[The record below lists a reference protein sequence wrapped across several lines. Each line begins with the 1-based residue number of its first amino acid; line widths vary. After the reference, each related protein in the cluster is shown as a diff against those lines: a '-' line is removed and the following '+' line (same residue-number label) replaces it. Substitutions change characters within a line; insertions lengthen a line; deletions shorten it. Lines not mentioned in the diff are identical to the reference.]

1 MALSSSSRSSRLPR
15 QRNALAVATPG
26 FARRLGPAVGA
37 RSPWGWAVAGA
48 VLGAVTAVVLTLPAQ
63 WLASSLA
70 SATEG
75 KVQLLA
81 PRGSVWTGSAQLV
94 LSGGYES
101 QTTSALPGRVN
112 WELRPTWSGLNAAL
126 SADCCT
132 GTGPLRALVQPR
144 WGGVRVQVADGASR
158 WPAQVLTGLGTPW
171 NTLQLQGQLAISTQ
185 GLVVESI
192 RGRTLLA
199 GNAQLDAQAVSS
211 RLSTLRPMGSYR
223 LMLSGGEAPSLQL
236 STLSGAL
243 QLSGSGQWVGQ
254 RLRFA
259 GEAQAAP
266 GREQALSN
274 LLNII
279 GRRSGARSLI
289 TLG

>member
-1 MALSSSSRSSRLPR
+1 MARTPSPSAR
-15 QRNALAVATPG
+15 QRSAATLAAPG
-26 FARRLGPAVGA
+26 FARRAAPAQA
-37 RSPWGWAVAGA
+37 LRSPWGWALVGA
-48 VLGAVTAVVLTLPAQ
+48 VLGAFAAVVLTLPAQ
-63 WLASSLA
+63 WLASGLA
-70 SATEG
+70 RATEG
-75 KVQLLA
+75 QVQLLA

-94 LSGGYES
+94 LSGGFDS
-101 QTTSALPGRVN
+101 QTASALPGRVS
-112 WELRPTWSGLNAAL
+112 WRLRPAGSGLRAAL

-132 GTGPLRALVQPR
+132 GAEPLRAVLQPR
-144 WGGVRVQVADGASR
+144 WGGLRVQVADGASR
-158 WPAQVLTGLGTPW
+158 WPAHVLVGLGTPW
-171 NTLQLQGQLAISTQ
+171 NTLQLQGQLSLSTQ
-185 GLVVESI
+185 GLVVESV
-192 RGRTLLA
+192 RGRTVLA

-223 LMLSGGEAPSLQL
+223 LALSGGEAPSLQL

-254 RLRFA
+254 RLRFS

>member
-1 MALSSSSRSSRLPR
+1 MARRSASSSLSASSARARS
-15 QRNALAVATPG
+15 APG
-26 FARRLGPAVGA
+26 FARRAPPTTAA
-37 RSPWGWAVAGA
+37 RSPWRWAVAGA
-48 VLGAVTAVVLTLPAQ
+48 VLGATAATVLTLPAQ
-63 WLASSLA
+63 WLASGLA
-70 SATEG
+70 SITQD
-75 KVQLLA
+75 KIQLLA
-81 PRGSVWTGSAQLV
+81 PRGSVWSGSAQLL
-94 LSGGYES
+94 LSGGADS
-101 QTTSALPGRVN
+101 QTASALPGRVH
-112 WELRPTWSGLNAAL
+112 WTVRPAWSGLRASLA
-126 SADCCT
+126 ADCCT
-132 GTGPLRALVQPR
+132 AAQPVQALVQPR
-144 WGGVRVQVADGASR
+144 WGGVRVQVADGESR

-171 NTLQLQGQLAISTQ
+171 NTLQLQGQLALSTQ
-185 GLVVESI
+185 ALVVESV
-192 RGRTLLA
+192 RGRTVLA
-199 GNAQLDAQAVSS
+199 GSAQVDAQGVSS

-223 LMLSGGEAPSLQL
+223 LVLSGGDAPGLQL

-254 RLRFA
+254 RLRFT

>member
-1 MALSSSSRSSRLPR
+1 M
-15 QRNALAVATPG
+15 
-26 FARRLGPAVGA
+26 
-37 RSPWGWAVAGA
+37 
-48 VLGAVTAVVLTLPAQ
+48 LGATAATVLTLPAQ
-63 WLASSLA
+63 WLASGLA
-70 SATEG
+70 SITQD
-75 KVQLLA
+75 KIQLLA
-81 PRGSVWTGSAQLV
+81 PRGSVWSGSAQLL
-94 LSGGYES
+94 LSGGADS
-101 QTTSALPGRVN
+101 QTASALPGRVH
-112 WELRPTWSGLNAAL
+112 WTVRPAWSGLRASLA
-126 SADCCT
+126 ADCCT
-132 GTGPLRALVQPR
+132 AAQPVQALVQPR
-144 WGGVRVQVADGASR
+144 WGGVRVQVADGESR

-171 NTLQLQGQLAISTQ
+171 NTLQLQGQLALSTQ
-185 GLVVESI
+185 ALVVESV
-192 RGRTLLA
+192 RGRTVLA
-199 GNAQLDAQAVSS
+199 GSAQVDAQGVSS

-223 LMLSGGEAPSLQL
+223 LVLSGGDAPGLQL

-254 RLRFA
+254 RLRFT